1 MEETRVDEGR
11 RSLANGKQTGCICGY
26 NSVAEHL
33 LQFVI

>member
-1 MEETRVDEGR
+1 MKGDGHW
-11 RSLANGKQTGCICGY
+11 LIGKLTGCICGY